1 MNILLFVSL
10 IIILLSLYEVRNKLV
25 YTYVFTIFWFVNLT
39 VSELFFAEYKF
50 SNSLYVLIISS
61 IIFCFIG
68 ELCGYKKSKSLVK
81 NRRFNPKRFT
91 ISFLIIFCLAMGFP
105 IFYLINNGIALV
117 RLFNFQ
123 SLLEVNNE
131 MAVARY
137 SEQSETSLISQFC
150 LIFVYCLPLYS
161 SLLIKFHNKK
171 KYIYYSMVPGL
182 IVLLTQNTKL
192 VLMSTIL
199 SILTGLIVQN
209 IILQNKLPKVK
220 MKSVIFSVIGF
231 VLFYGLMVFSFIA
244 RIGRFDQTTINIANS
259 KIASYVAH
267 VPALDNWLQTNNF
280 DNIFYNYGVKTFFGI
295 TNTLGIAERK
305 SGVFKDFMVF
315 EDSGQTFTTNIYTV
329 YRFLIEDFGFIGTM
343 FFLLISAFLFA
354 LIRRST
360 NTTLKMS
367 LLSMLIFFVLNSY
380 ATSIFAYFSYIVAY
394 VVLYL
399 SMKFV
404 LDFKLKLL

>member
-1 MNILLFVSL
+1 MNILLFIAL
-10 IIILLSLYEVRNKLV
+10 IIIILSLYRVRNKLV
-25 YTYVFTIFWFVNLT
+25 YSYVFTMFWFVNLAI
-39 VSELFFAEYKF
+39 SELFFAEYKF
-50 SNSLYVLIISS
+50 SSSLYVLIISS
-61 IIFCFIG
+61 TIFCFIG

-81 NRRFNPKRFT
+81 NLRFDLKRFK

-105 IFYLINNGIALV
+105 IFYLINNGISLL

-137 SEQSETSLISQFC
+137 SEEAETSPISQFC

-192 VLMSTIL
+192 VLISTIL
-199 SILTGLIVQN
+199 SILTGFIVQN
-209 IILQNKLPKVK
+209 IILENKLPQVK
-220 MKSVIFSVIGF
+220 AKTIIFSVIGF

-244 RIGRFDQTTINIANS
+244 RIGRFDETTLNIANS

-267 VPALDNWLQTNNF
+267 VPALDNWLNNTSF
-280 DNIFYNYGVKTFFGI
+280 DNLFYSYGIKTFFGI
-295 TNTLGIAERK
+295 SNTLGIAERK
-305 SGVFKDFMVF
+305 SGVFKDLVVF

-343 FFLLISAFLFA
+343 FFFLISAFLFA

-360 NTTLKMS
+360 NTILKMS
-367 LLSMLIFFVLNSY
+367 LLSMLIFFVFNSY
-380 ATSIFAYFSYIVAY
+380 VAPVWAYFSYIVAY
-394 VVLYL
+394 IVLYI
-399 SMKFV
+399 SIKFV